1 LGSEKLSTTELRKM
15 LVYKEELLTDVKN
28 LLYQRTDDVERLQK
42 LIGDTERQFVDYLQQ
57 IKSWRE
63 GRAAAEGAGGP

>member
-1 LGSEKLSTTELRKM
+1 
-15 LVYKEELLTDVKN
+15 VKN